1 MTIRFL
7 LGLLTVLCV
16 AAFAFC
22 DDEEIT
28 TNEAYDVGYDTGV
41 ADACGKHGVRR
52 GVPVPSAY
60 DDSLD
65 EGRLSDA
72 FQGGYWTARN
82 DPSICR
88 R

>member
-1 MTIRFL
+1 
-7 LGLLTVLCV
+7 
-16 AAFAFC
+16 
-22 DDEEIT
+22 
-28 TNEAYDVGYDTGV
+28 VGI

-52 GVPVPSAY
+52 VPAPSAY

-72 FQGGYWTARN
+72 FQEGYWTARN

>member
-1 MTIRFL
+1 MR
-7 LGLLTVLCV
+7 LLTILCLVLLSSCS
-16 AAFAFC
+16 
-22 DDEEIT
+22 DDEIT
-28 TNEAYDVGYDTGV
+28 TNEAYDVGYAIGI

-52 GVPVPSAY
+52 GVPAPSAY

-82 DPSICR
+82 DPSIWR